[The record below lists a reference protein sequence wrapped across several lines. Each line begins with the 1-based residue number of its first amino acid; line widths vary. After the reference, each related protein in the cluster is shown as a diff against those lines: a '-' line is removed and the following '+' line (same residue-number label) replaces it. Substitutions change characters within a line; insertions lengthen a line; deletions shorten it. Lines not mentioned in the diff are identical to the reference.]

1 MRRPPPPLIKKFV
14 KKVSVLVFD
23 RFSKSLNSIAIYGVT
38 LFQLYRLFVPLHDD
52 SILSSTKLFEFILF
66 MTDRRNKE
74 KKLSFDR
81 FCSLAAIAAGAKL
94 EVVKAALLFDWLPIG
109 GFDWFLEG
117 IHGRFFLNR
126 RSGL

>member
-1 MRRPPPPLIKKFV
+1 
-14 KKVSVLVFD
+14 
-23 RFSKSLNSIAIYGVT
+23 
-38 LFQLYRLFVPLHDD
+38 
-52 SILSSTKLFEFILF
+52 

-81 FCSLAAIAAGAKL
+81 FCSLVAVTAGAKL